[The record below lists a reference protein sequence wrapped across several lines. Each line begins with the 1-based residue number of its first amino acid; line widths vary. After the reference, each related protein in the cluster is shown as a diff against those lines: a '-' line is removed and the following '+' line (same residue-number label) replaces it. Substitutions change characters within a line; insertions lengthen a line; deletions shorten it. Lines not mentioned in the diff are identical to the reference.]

1 MRCLIGWVLCAGL
14 AGGMVTAAGGCGG
27 DDFGTTVSLPAAQRH
42 KLPDTL
48 EPGTVI
54 KLPSATPF
62 NIHDKRWRGTPGPD
76 GKANPSADA
85 TPKGTAH
92 CKADGS
98 NGGASSAEF
107 QLGHCIDNPT
117 DKAVRAELKM
127 TIDYEHAC
135 KAEGEGAKTVSTYSV
150 KAFVKDTAGTVL
162 QTMPLSVHTSD
173 DGQVDWAGKE
183 RTITEITLQPGLG
196 YYIVLAGRA
205 EASSLAK
212 TSSSASVNVKS
223 FELQIICKSATATG
237 PAAKGT

>member
-1 MRCLIGWVLCAGL
+1 MRSVIGWVACAGL
-14 AGGMVTAAGGCGG
+14 IGGMAVGVGGCGG
-27 DDFGTTVSLPAAQRH
+27 DDFGTTVSLPADQRH
-42 KLPDTL
+42 KLPDAL

-54 KLPSATPF
+54 KLPSPTSF
-62 NIHDKRWRGTPGPD
+62 NIHDKRWQGTPGPD

-98 NGGASSAEF
+98 NGGVSSAEF

-117 DKAVRAELKM
+117 DKAVKAEIKM

-135 KAEGEGAKTVSTYSV
+135 KAEGEGAKTVGMYSI
-150 KAFVKDTAGTVL
+150 KAFVKDTAGRIL

-173 DGQVDWAGKE
+173 DGQVAWSGKE
-183 RTITEITLQPGLG
+183 RTVAEVTFQPGLG

-223 FELQIICKSATATG
+223 FELQIICKSATTTG
-237 PAAKGT
+237 PTAKGS